1 MFGTY
6 QFSVLFHRDSVEDVA
21 FPLSGIHQGIDL
33 EFGRLDHLVGLGLVT
48 LVVEFVSC
56 FGAEE
61 RFASQ
66 GADAPKK
73 GEGNNQESFQGAK
86 LRKNA
91 YF

>member
-48 LVVEFVSC
+48 LVVEFAPG
-56 FGAEE
+56 FGTEE
-61 RFASQ
+61 RFACQ
-66 GADAPKK
+66 GTDAPKK
-73 GEGNNQESFQGAK
+73 SKGNYQESFLREK